1 MSLPQ
6 GELEVIGEAGVVE
19 GESRTVAAPSIVGRS
34 LWSIAWRRLRKDK
47 VAMAAGVVII
57 LFILVAVF
65 ADQLAALYGQNYHDL
80 HSFGTGSLLDPST
93 NLPTG
98 ALGGISGTHWVGVT
112 PALGQDI
119 LAQLMEGARVSLI
132 ISGLAT
138 ALSLILGV
146 SLGLIAGFYRGWID
160 TIISRVMDVLLSFP
174 TLLLSLSLIAVVSIL
189 SKSPLVRFAI
199 IIFVLGF
206 FGWPYIGRIVRG
218 QVLSIREK
226 EFVDA
231 ARSLGASNTWIM
243 TKEIMPN
250 LLGPIL
256 VYTSLTIPNYILGE
270 AGLSYLG
277 VGVPPPIPSWGQM
290 LSDAGNYFQVDPM
303 YLILPGVVLFIAV
316 LAFNLFG
323 DGLRD
328 ALDPKSTK

>member
-1 MSLPQ
+1 MSLPR
-6 GELEVIGEAGVVE
+6 GELEVV
-19 GESRTVAAPSIVGRS
+19 GESEKLAKKTTTGTSIVGRS

-57 LFILVAVF
+57 LLILVAIF
-65 ADQLAALYGQNYHDL
+65 ADQLSALYGQNYLDH
-80 HSFGTGSLLDPST
+80 HSVGAGSLLDPAT

-98 ALGGISGTHWVGVT
+98 ALGGISSSHWFGVS
-112 PALGQDI
+112 PVLGQDI
-119 LAQLMEGARVSLI
+119 MAQLMQGARVSLI
-132 ISGLAT
+132 ISSLAT

-146 SLGLIAGFYRGWID
+146 SLGLIAGFYRGWVD
-160 TIISRVMDVLLSFP
+160 TLISRTMDVLLSFP

-189 SKSPLVRFAI
+189 SSAAVVRFAI

-231 ARSLGASNTWIM
+231 ARSLGAGNGWIM
-243 TKEIMPN
+243 AREIMPN
-250 LLGPIL
+250 LIGPIL
-256 VYTSLTIPNYILGE
+256 VYTSLTIPTNMLGE

-303 YLILPGVVLFIAV
+303 YLIFPGMVIFISV

-328 ALDPKSTK
+328 ALDPKSTR

>member
-1 MSLPQ
+1 MSLSR
-6 GELEVIGEAGVVE
+6 GELEVVE
-19 GESRTVAAPSIVGRS
+19 ESEKLARKTTTGTSIVGRS

-57 LFILVAVF
+57 LLILVAIF
-65 ADQLAALYGQNYHDL
+65 ADQLSALYGQNYLDH
-80 HSFGTGSLLDPST
+80 HSVGAGSLLDPGT

-98 ALGGISGTHWVGVT
+98 ALGGISSSHWFGVS
-112 PALGQDI
+112 PVLGQDI
-119 LAQLMEGARVSLI
+119 MAQLMQGARVSLI

-146 SLGLIAGFYRGWID
+146 SLGLIAGFYRGWVD
-160 TIISRVMDVLLSFP
+160 TLISRTMDVLLSFP

-189 SKSPLVRFAI
+189 SSAAVVRFAI

-231 ARSLGASNTWIM
+231 ARSLGAGNGWIM
-243 TKEIMPN
+243 AREIMPN
-250 LLGPIL
+250 LIGPIL
-256 VYTSLTIPNYILGE
+256 VYTSLTIPTNMLGE

-303 YLILPGVVLFIAV
+303 YLIFPGMVIFISV

-328 ALDPKSTK
+328 ALDPKSTR

>member
-1 MSLPQ
+1 MSLPR
-6 GELEVIGEAGVVE
+6 GELEVVA
-19 GESRTVAAPSIVGRS
+19 ESEKLAKKTTTGTSIVGRS

-57 LFILVAVF
+57 LLILVAIF
-65 ADQLAALYGQNYHDL
+65 ADQLSALYGQNYLEH
-80 HSFGTGSLLDPST
+80 HSVGAGSLLDPAT

-98 ALGGISGTHWVGVT
+98 ALGGISSSHWLGVS
-112 PALGQDI
+112 PVLGQDI
-119 LAQLMEGARVSLI
+119 MAQLMQGARVSLI

-160 TIISRVMDVLLSFP
+160 TLISRTMDVLLSFP

-189 SKSPLVRFAI
+189 SSAAVVRFAI

-231 ARSLGASNTWIM
+231 ARSLGAGNGWIM
-243 TKEIMPN
+243 AREIMPN
-250 LLGPIL
+250 LIGPIL
-256 VYTSLTIPNYILGE
+256 VYTSLTIPTNMLGE

-290 LSDAGNYFQVDPM
+290 LSDAGNYFQVDPL
-303 YLILPGVVLFIAV
+303 YLIFPGMVIFISV

-328 ALDPKSTK
+328 ALDPKSTR